1 MNSRVASAC
10 AALCAAIALTACVT
24 KSSNPLSPTVAGPV
38 PGVNITVPAIVS
50 PSGGSK
56 IAVDKQPVTLVVA
69 NAETNFV
76 RPLTYAFE
84 VATDANFTNKVFARD
99 SVAPGD
105 GGRTSLRLPD
115 PLAPERSYF
124 WRARAEDGANTGS
137 FTSAIGF
144 DVFTPIVIEVPGLVA
159 PASNATINTIHPSFL
174 VSNAKRSGPVG
185 AITYLI
191 EVADSETF
199 ANKVATWT
207 AAEQPNQTTL
217 TIPSDLAYAK
227 VYYWHVRAYD
237 PTTLGPWSTTLAFVT
252 PPAPVVAPPP
262 PPSGPVG
269 PAPNDAINLGAA
281 AVYNSPPDIASWP
294 ATATI
299 TRLNMSGSAGL
310 SFEFSHSNRWPDVI
324 PPGFSGPL
332 QYTVWAVVNVG
343 GRWNTSGFIQM
354 WRGRPSTG
362 APILSEFARNWAYDS
377 RWGPMAGYQPHAGEQ
392 MGFFLSA
399 GNARGQTDV
408 SSVRERT
415 NVVSVALPPGDNGSF
430 TFSFGRIQ

>member
-1 MNSRVASAC
+1 VTITAPAVVA
-10 AALCAAIALTACVT
+10 
-24 KSSNPLSPTVAGPV
+24 
-38 PGVNITVPAIVS
+38 PA
-50 PSGGSK
+50 GGSK
-56 IAVDKQPVTLVVA
+56 IAVDRQPVTLTVA

-76 RPLTYAFE
+76 RPLTYVFE
-84 VATDANFTNKVFARD
+84 VATDANFSNKVFSRNGI
-99 SVAPGD
+99 SPGD
-105 GGRTSLRLPD
+105 GGRTSMRLPD

-124 WRARAEDGANTGS
+124 WRARAEDGANTGP
-137 FTSAIGF
+137 FTSAMSF
-144 DVFTPIVIEVPGLVA
+144 DVFTPIVIEAPGLVA
-159 PASNATINTIHPSFL
+159 PAANATINTIRPSF
-174 VSNAKRSGPVG
+174 VIANARRSGPVG
-185 AITYLI
+185 AISYLI

-207 AAEQPNQTTL
+207 SGERPNQTTL
-217 TIPSDLAYAK
+217 TISIDLAYAK

-237 PTTLGPWSTTLAFVT
+237 PTTLGPFSATYAFVT
-252 PPAPVVAPPP
+252 PPAPVVTP
-262 PPSGPVG
+262 PPSGGGPVG
-269 PAPNDAINLGAA
+269 PAPNDAINLGTAG
-281 AVYNSPPDIASWP
+281 VYNSPPDIASWP

-299 TRLNMSGSAGL
+299 TRLTMSSATGL

-324 PPGFSGPL
+324 PPGFTGPL

-362 APILSEFARNWAYDS
+362 APIIAEFARNWAYDS
-377 RWGPMAGYQPHAGEQ
+377 RWGPMNGYQPRAGEQ

-415 NVVSVALPPGDNGSF
+415 NVVMVSLPAGDNGSF
-430 TFSFGRIQ
+430 TFALGRTQ